1 LSTENPYL
9 PHLATITEIREEAT
23 GERGIKTFKVR
34 INDDEVR
41 KKFVHIPGQCAMLSV
56 FGVGE
61 SIIGIASPPTWKD
74 YLEFSVMRVGNVTS
88 ALHQM
93 SVGDV
98 IGVRGPYGNGFP
110 VGQFKGKNCLF
121 IGAGIG
127 VAPIRSVYQYVLD
140 EKNRDDFGE
149 LTIIYGARTPE
160 DLAYKTEFED
170 FEKRDD
176 LKVWLCIDWK
186 FGKDG
191 MIDKDARPGWPKI
204 NMKEPGKTA
213 IPKGQNK
220 FTCFV
225 PQLVEV
231 IKPKPENTVA
241 LTCGPPIA
249 IKFIVQN
256 LTKLDFKDEQI
267 YTTLE
272 NRMKCGIGK
281 CGRCNIGEIYVC
293 KDGPVFTRA
302 QIKEMFQEF

>member
-1 LSTENPYL
+1 MSIENPYL
-9 PHLATITEIREEAT
+9 PHLATIIEIRDEAT
-23 GERGIKTFKVR
+23 GERGIKTFKVK

-41 KKFVHIPGQCAMLSV
+41 ENFVHIPGQCAMLSV

-61 SIIGIASPPTWKD
+61 SIIGIASPPTWKE

-98 IGVRGPYGNGFP
+98 IGIRGPYGNGFP
-110 VGQFKGKNCLF
+110 VEEFKGKNCLF

-140 EKNRDDFGE
+140 DKNRNDFNE

-160 DLAYKTEFED
+160 DLAYKEEFED
-170 FEKRDD
+170 FEKRYD

-186 FGKDG
+186 FGKNG
-191 MIDKDARPGWPKI
+191 MIDEDARPGWPKI
-204 NMKEPGKTA
+204 NMKEPGKTE

-231 IKPKPENTVA
+231 IKPKPDNTIA

-256 LTKLDFKDEQI
+256 LTKLGFKDEQI

-293 KDGPVFTRA
+293 KDGPVFTRS